1 MKYNSGSPFF
11 FKKDISYVLK
21 EYRKIL
27 LGHGTL
33 RMGKFVA
40 EFERNFAQYISVKR
54 AISTSSCTSAL
65 ETIFNSINLNKND
78 EIIIPCQTFIASVS
92 TILRFGA
99 KPVIAE
105 IDNQFNLDFDDMKK
119 KISHKTKAVVIVHFA
134 GRISKN
140 ILLIKKFL
148 KTKKILLI
156 EDAAHALGANF
167 NGKKAG
173 SIGDISA
180 FSFYST
186 KIITTGEGG
195 MITTDNLSL
204 SNKCLQFRSRGAKL
218 NSKYEIYNSLGT
230 NHRITEF
237 QGILG
242 LVQLKRIDQFIA
254 HRNSIANTYNHILCQ
269 FSEKNILNIP
279 TIDQH
284 STSSF
289 WRYIIILNKKINRK
303 KIIFNLRKLS
313 IDVINS
319 YEPLIHKQPLF
330 QTYLKQKKPK
340 LNFSENYCKR
350 HIMLPIHFNIKIKD
364 AIYIAKALIK
374 SIKLEI

>member
-1 MKYNSGSPFF
+1 
-11 FKKDISYVLK
+11 LK

-148 KTKKILLI
+148 KAKKILLI

-186 KIITTGEGG
+186 KIITTGE
-195 MITTDNLSL
+195 
-204 SNKCLQFRSRGAKL
+204 
-218 NSKYEIYNSLGT
+218 
-230 NHRITEF
+230 
-237 QGILG
+237 
-242 LVQLKRIDQFIA
+242 
-254 HRNSIANTYNHILCQ
+254 
-269 FSEKNILNIP
+269 
-279 TIDQH
+279 
-284 STSSF
+284 
-289 WRYIIILNKKINRK
+289 
-303 KIIFNLRKLS
+303 
-313 IDVINS
+313 
-319 YEPLIHKQPLF
+319 
-330 QTYLKQKKPK
+330 
-340 LNFSENYCKR
+340 
-350 HIMLPIHFNIKIKD
+350 
-364 AIYIAKALIK
+364 
-374 SIKLEI
+374 